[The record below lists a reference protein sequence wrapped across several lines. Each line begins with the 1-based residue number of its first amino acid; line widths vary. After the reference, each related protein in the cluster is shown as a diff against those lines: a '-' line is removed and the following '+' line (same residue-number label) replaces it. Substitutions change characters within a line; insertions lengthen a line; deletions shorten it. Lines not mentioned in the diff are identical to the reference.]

1 MRYDRTA
8 LAFARAYLFGTGP
21 AAAVP
26 LGIQGYIK
34 TDPSLDVPD
43 LEFMLRVAPIYAGP
57 WFPKLL
63 PAYKDAWG
71 IDPVLLHPESRG
83 SVQLRS
89 ADPTDPIR
97 IEYNYLSAPAD
108 IAKFREGFRRAREIG
123 HRPELDAYRGEEL
136 APGAHVVSD
145 ADIDAHLRATS
156 LTVSHPC
163 GTCRMGSDEKSVV
176 DPSLQVRGISGL
188 RVVDASVF
196 PDLVSAHTNAAVFMV
211 AERAA
216 DLITGTSAPLTSID
230 EGTRSTR
237 MMAENIA
244 TTLSNVTATR

>member
-1 MRYDRTA
+1 
-8 LAFARAYLFGTGP
+8 
-21 AAAVP
+21 
-26 LGIQGYIK
+26 
-34 TDPSLDVPD
+34 
-43 LEFMLRVAPIYAGP
+43 
-57 WFPKLL
+57 
-63 PAYKDAWG
+63 
-71 IDPVLLHPESRG
+71 
-83 SVQLRS
+83 
-89 ADPTDPIR
+89 
-97 IEYNYLSAPAD
+97 
-108 IAKFREGFRRAREIG
+108 
-123 HRPELDAYRGEEL
+123 
-136 APGAHVVSD
+136 
-145 ADIDAHLRATS
+145 
-156 LTVSHPC
+156 
-163 GTCRMGSDEKSVV
+163 MGSDEKSVV